1 VFRDRLEQ
9 IGRDAWL
16 RVVSWA
22 NKLFA
27 SVFAA
32 ISAAYAAYPESVK
45 AFLKQVPEW
54 AVFPARSRVHFHQ
67 SRPEEGE
74 VSGLAKAPPPNRL
87 RANAFHVKPVIRPP
101 PRANIALGKPC
112 FRRRS
117 QSALLPTGTRLL
129 VARFRL
135 SASHGASD

>member
-45 AFLKQVPEW
+45 AFLKAIPEW
-54 AVFPARSRVHFHQ
+54 AVFPAAVGVFIFINHALKQ
-67 SRPEEGE
+67 
-74 VSGLAKAPPPNRL
+74 AK
-87 RANAFHVKPVIRPP
+87 K
-101 PRANIALGKPC
+101 G
-112 FRRRS
+112 
-117 QSALLPTGTRLL
+117 
-129 VARFRL
+129 
-135 SASHGASD
+135 